1 MYKWIDFYF
10 LLDTTEVMVGQF
22 KQFLA
27 KPEHESEP
35 QPSEAFFWNLVAD
48 NSPRDEHPMVY
59 ASWNDVV
66 AYAKWTGTN
75 C

>member
-1 MYKWIDFYF
+1 
-10 LLDTTEVMVGQF
+10 MVGQF

-59 ASWNDVV
+59 VSWNDVV

-75 C
+75 LLTRWEWESAAKSRL